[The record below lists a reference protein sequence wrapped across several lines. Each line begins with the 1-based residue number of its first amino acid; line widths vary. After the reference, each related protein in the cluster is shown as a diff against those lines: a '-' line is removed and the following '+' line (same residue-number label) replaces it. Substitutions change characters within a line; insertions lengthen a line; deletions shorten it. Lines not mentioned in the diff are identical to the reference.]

1 MAAKGKKSKSK
12 TGDVLITENAI
23 IITLD
28 SKARAQ
34 AKRCLAKNGKIV
46 FSLKEHSATK
56 LPQFL
61 DNGKS
66 VD

>member
-1 MAAKGKKSKSK
+1 MATKGKKSRKAKS
-12 TGDVLITENAI
+12 DVIITENAI
-23 IITLD
+23 VITLD
-28 SKARAQ
+28 SKAQAQ

-66 VD
+66 ID